1 MKPGN
6 AKGSADAKSQ
16 FTNEALR
23 KSKELEMLVLSRK
36 VNERIVIDGG
46 IVITVV
52 KIEGG
57 QVRIGIDAPNH
68 VKVFR
73 EEILGKSA
81 RPQSDEACV
90 AAGI

>member
-1 MKPGN
+1 M
-6 AKGSADAKSQ
+6 GSPDGKSH
-16 FTNEALR
+16 FTDEVLR

-73 EEILGKSA
+73 EEILGKSS
-81 RPQSDEACV
+81 RQKPDEACV
-90 AAGI
+90 AAGV